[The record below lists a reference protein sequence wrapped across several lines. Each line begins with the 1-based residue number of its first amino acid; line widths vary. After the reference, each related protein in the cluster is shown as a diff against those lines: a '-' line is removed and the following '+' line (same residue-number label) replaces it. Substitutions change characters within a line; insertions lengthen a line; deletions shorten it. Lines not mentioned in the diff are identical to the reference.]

1 MDIQLKQKKGL
12 KKKHIPYIL
21 GGVLLLFILWLI
33 LGDHSSTLVIDSR
46 TITVGTARND
56 LFNDYIRVNGTVQ
69 PITILQLSPWRA
81 AWSKSGTSKR
91 ATRSKRE
98 T

>member
-33 LGDHSSTLVIDSR
+33 LGDHSSTCLLYTSD
-46 TITVGTARND
+46 
-56 LFNDYIRVNGTVQ
+56 
-69 PITILQLSPWRA
+69 A
-81 AWSKSGTSKR
+81 AD
-91 ATRSKRE
+91 E
-98 T
+98 